1 MIDRLKVLWD
11 LIETDRETAKREIAL
26 EINRAKEKFASE
38 DGGLGPWETELLDY
52 AGTAIEANFLNLAM
66 VSIHKAA
73 MVNQLPKA
81 EYDYGFNYGRR
92 D

>member
-1 MIDRLKVLWD
+1 MIDRLNALWD
-11 LIETDRETAKREIAL
+11 LIEADRETAKRKIAL
-26 EINRAKEKFASE
+26 EINKAKEELASE
-38 DGGLGPWETELLDY
+38 DGDLGPWETELLDY
-52 AGTAIEANFLNLAM
+52 AGTAIEVNFLNLAI
-66 VSIHKAA
+66 VSVHKAA